1 MMDVKE
7 GGQMVIKKIG
17 IVSITI
23 IMIIVVY
30 FIWNANR
37 QKQVA
42 RNELPPIQ
50 IQGVVQEKGN
60 NEFSIKLS
68 EGVEDLKKGT
78 SIVVRFSDKVFDE
91 SNVVL
96 KESEIRLYIDSLRIG
111 ENMLIFY
118 PMSKINNTKQIEISR
133 ISNIIRGSVKD
144 ENEK

>member
-1 MMDVKE
+1 
-7 GGQMVIKKIG
+7 MVIKKIG